1 MNSELRSEDLEEDMT
16 LRGVIWQWPC
26 KGIISGLRL
35 QMITASV
42 IRNESYGLFE

>member
-35 QMITASV
+35 QMDIASIV
-42 IRNESYGLFE
+42 RRESYGLFE